1 MLIVWIQCV
10 WACACM
16 FECVLNEGKSSVT
29 STGVS
34 LR

>member
-1 MLIVWIQCV
+1 MDTVCG
-10 WACACM
+10 ACACM
-16 FECVLNEGKSSVT
+16 FECVLKEGKSSVT